1 MYMTNSDSFTHD
13 RLQRMSWDVVLFDLD
28 GTLTDSGL
36 GVANGVLYTLEKMGL
51 PKPSDVELKKY
62 LGPPLWTSFQE
73 YAGIAESDTPEA
85 VRLYR
90 EYYNE
95 TGAFEN
101 SVYPGI
107 PELLTKLNDQGKRL
121 AVATS
126 KVDYAALAILR
137 HFNLNHHFE
146 VIAGSDE
153 TGELRGTKA
162 LVIEHALAELA
173 IPAGAAIVMIGDRE
187 HDILGAKSH
196 GIPGIGV
203 LYGYG
208 DREELESAGALE
220 IASEVSDLAS
230 VLLD

>member
-1 MYMTNSDSFTHD
+1 MYMTNSDSFIHD
-13 RLQRMSWDVVLFDLD
+13 RLQRMSWNVVLFDLD

-51 PKPSDVELKKY
+51 PKPSDAELKKY
-62 LGPPLWTSFQE
+62 LGPPLWTSFQD

-173 IPAGAAIVMIGDRE
+173 IPAGTAIVMIGDRE

>member
-1 MYMTNSDSFTHD
+1 MA
-13 RLQRMSWDVVLFDLD
+13 WDVVLFDLD

-36 GVANGVLYTLEKMGL
+36 GVGNGVLYALEKMGYQM
-51 PKPSDVELKKY
+51 PSDAELKKY
-62 LGPPLWTSFQE
+62 LGPPLWTSFQD
-73 YAGIAESDTPEA
+73 YAGMPDSDTPEA

-95 TGAFEN
+95 TGAYEN

-107 PELLTKLNDQGKRL
+107 PDLLSKLNSDGKRL

-126 KVDYAALAILR
+126 KVDYAALAILQ
-137 HFNLNHHFE
+137 HFNLDHHFE

-162 LVIEHALAELA
+162 LVIEHALSELRMSD
-173 IPAGAAIVMIGDRE
+173 GTSIVMIGDRE
-187 HDILGAKSH
+187 HDILGAKGH
-196 GIPGIGV
+196 GIQGIGV

-208 DREELESAGALE
+208 DRAELEAAGALE
-220 IASEVSDLAS
+220 IAGDVSELEQ
-230 VLLD
+230 VLYR

>member
-1 MYMTNSDSFTHD
+1 
-13 RLQRMSWDVVLFDLD
+13 
-28 GTLTDSGL
+28 
-36 GVANGVLYTLEKMGL
+36 MGL

-173 IPAGAAIVMIGDRE
+173 IPAGTAIVMIGDRE

>member
-1 MYMTNSDSFTHD
+1 
-13 RLQRMSWDVVLFDLD
+13 
-28 GTLTDSGL
+28 
-36 GVANGVLYTLEKMGL
+36 MGF
-51 PKPSDVELKKY
+51 PKPSDDELKKY
-62 LGPPLWTSFQE
+62 LGPPLWNSFSD
-73 YAGIAESDTPEA
+73 YAGMDESQTIEA

-95 TGAFEN
+95 TGAYEN

-107 PELLTKLNDQGKRL
+107 PELLASLVSGGKRL

-126 KVDYAALAILR
+126 KVDYAAVNILQ
-137 HFNLNHHFE
+137 HFNMDHFFD

-162 LVIEHALAELA
+162 LVIEHALSELRMCD
-173 IPAGAAIVMIGDRE
+173 GTSIVMIGDRE
-187 HDILGAKSH
+187 HDILGAKAH

-208 DREELESAGALE
+208 DRAELEAAGAIE
-220 IASEVSDLAS
+220 IASEVSDLATA
-230 VLLD
+230 LFQ

>member
-1 MYMTNSDSFTHD
+1 
-13 RLQRMSWDVVLFDLD
+13 MSWDVVLFDLD

>member
-1 MYMTNSDSFTHD
+1 M
-13 RLQRMSWDVVLFDLD
+13 
-28 GTLTDSGL
+28 
-36 GVANGVLYTLEKMGL
+36 
-51 PKPSDVELKKY
+51 P
-62 LGPPLWTSFQE
+62 
-73 YAGIAESDTPEA
+73 ESDTPEA

-95 TGAFEN
+95 TGAYEN

-107 PELLTKLNDQGKRL
+107 PELLKKLNDDGKRL

-137 HFNLNHHFE
+137 HFNLDHHFD

-162 LVIEHALAELA
+162 LVIEHALAELKMCD
-173 IPAGAAIVMIGDRE
+173 GTSVVMIGDRE
-187 HDILGAKSH
+187 HDILGAKEH

-208 DREELESAGALE
+208 DRVELESAGALE
-220 IASEVSDLAS
+220 IAPEVSDLELA
-230 VLLD
+230 LYR

>member
-1 MYMTNSDSFTHD
+1 
-13 RLQRMSWDVVLFDLD
+13 MSYDVILFDLD

-36 GVANGVLYTLEKMGL
+36 GVANGVLYALEKMKFE
-51 PKPSDVELKKY
+51 KPGNVLLKKY
-62 LGPPLWTSFQE
+62 LGPPLWTSFAD
-73 YAGIAESDTPEA
+73 YAGMSQEQTVEA
-85 VRLYR
+85 VKLYR

-95 TGAFEN
+95 TGAYEN

-107 PELLTKLNDQGKRL
+107 PELLNRLTQAGKRI

-126 KVDYAALAILR
+126 KVDYAAIKILQ
-137 HFNLNHHFE
+137 HFNLDHYFD

-162 LVIEHALAELA
+162 EVIAHALAELRMCD
-173 IPAGAAIVMIGDRE
+173 GTLIVMIGDRE
-187 HDILGAKSH
+187 HDILGAKEH

-208 DREELESAGALE
+208 DRAELAGAGALAIVADVAE
-220 IASEVSDLAS
+220 LETELFR
-230 VLLD
+230 

>member
-1 MYMTNSDSFTHD
+1 
-13 RLQRMSWDVVLFDLD
+13 MSWDVILFDLD

-36 GVANGVLYTLEKMGL
+36 GVVNGVLYTLEKMGL
-51 PKPSDVELKKY
+51 PEPSGAELKKY

-73 YAGIAESDTPEA
+73 YAGIPETDVIEA

-95 TGAFEN
+95 IGAYEN

-107 PELLTKLNDQGKRL
+107 PELLAKLNSDGKRL

-126 KVDYAALAILR
+126 KVDYAAVKILQ
-137 HFNLNHHFE
+137 HFSLDHHFD

-153 TGELRGTKA
+153 SGELRGTKA
-162 LVIEHALAELA
+162 LVIEYALCELRMCDSRSV
-173 IPAGAAIVMIGDRE
+173 VMIGDRE
-187 HDILGAKSH
+187 HDILGAKEH

-208 DREELESAGALE
+208 DRDELEAAGAME
-220 IASEVSDLAS
+220 IAIEVSDLETA
-230 VLLD
+230 LFR

>member
-1 MYMTNSDSFTHD
+1 
-13 RLQRMSWDVVLFDLD
+13 MSWDVILFDLD

-36 GVANGVLYTLEKMGL
+36 GVGNGVLYTLEKMGY
-51 PKPSDVELKKY
+51 PKPSDMELRKY
-62 LGPPLWTSFQE
+62 LGPPLWTSFHD
-73 YAGIAESDTPEA
+73 YAGIPESGTVEA

-107 PELLTKLNDQGKRL
+107 PELLTQLNSEGKRL

-126 KVDYAALAILR
+126 KVDYAALTILR
-137 HFNLNHHFE
+137 HFNLDHHFE

-162 LVIEHALAELA
+162 LVIAHAVSELRMCD
-173 IPAGAAIVMIGDRE
+173 GTSIVMIGDRE
-187 HDILGAKSH
+187 HDILGAKEH

-208 DREELESAGALE
+208 DRDELESAGALE
-220 IASEVSDLAS
+220 IVSDVSGLATT
-230 VLLD
+230 LLR

>member
-1 MYMTNSDSFTHD
+1 
-13 RLQRMSWDVVLFDLD
+13 MSWDVVLFDLD

-36 GVANGVLYTLEKMGL
+36 GVGNGVLYALEKMGFA
-51 PKPSDVELKKY
+51 KPNDAELRKY
-62 LGPPLWTSFQE
+62 LGPPLWTSFSDF
-73 YAGIAESDTPEA
+73 AGMDETQTIEA

-95 TGAFEN
+95 KGAYEN

-107 PELLTKLNDQGKRL
+107 PELLTKLVADGKRL

-126 KVDYAALAILR
+126 KVDYAAVNILQ
-137 HFNLNHHFE
+137 HFNMDHFFD

-162 LVIEHALAELA
+162 LVIGHALAELRMCD
-173 IPAGAAIVMIGDRE
+173 GTSIVMIGDRE
-187 HDILGAKSH
+187 HDILGAKEL

-208 DREELESAGALE
+208 DRAELDSAGAIEIVSNVSGLE
-220 IASEVSDLAS
+220 VALYS
-230 VLLD
+230 

>member
-1 MYMTNSDSFTHD
+1 
-13 RLQRMSWDVVLFDLD
+13 MSWDVVLFDLD

-36 GVANGVLYTLEKMGL
+36 GVGNGVLYTLEKMGY
-51 PKPSDVELKKY
+51 PKPSDTELKKY
-62 LGPPLWTSFQE
+62 LGPPLWTSFQD
-73 YAGIAESDTPEA
+73 YAGMPESDTPEA

-95 TGAFEN
+95 TGAYEN

-107 PELLTKLNDQGKRL
+107 PELLTKLNADGKRL

-126 KVDYAALAILR
+126 KVDYAAVTILR
-137 HFNLNHHFE
+137 HFNLDHHFD

-162 LVIEHALAELA
+162 LVIEHALSELRMCD
-173 IPAGAAIVMIGDRE
+173 GTSIVMIGDRE
-187 HDILGAKSH
+187 HDILGAKEH

-208 DREELESAGALE
+208 DRDELEAAGAHDIAGKVPDLE
-220 IASEVSDLAS
+220 QALYR
-230 VLLD
+230 

>member
-1 MYMTNSDSFTHD
+1 M
-13 RLQRMSWDVVLFDLD
+13 
-28 GTLTDSGL
+28 
-36 GVANGVLYTLEKMGL
+36 
-51 PKPSDVELKKY
+51 P
-62 LGPPLWTSFQE
+62 
-73 YAGIAESDTPEA
+73 ESDTPEA

-107 PELLTKLNDQGKRL
+107 PELLTKLNANGKRL

-137 HFNLNHHFE
+137 HFNLDHHFD

-162 LVIEHALAELA
+162 LVIEHALAEQFPRLMTPR
-173 IPAGAAIVMIGDRE
+173 ISLCRVSSRHQRVERPPHRSP
-187 HDILGAKSH
+187 LGARQSNNRCPQLCH
-196 GIPGIGV
+196 GEV
-203 LYGYG
+203 L
-208 DREELESAGALE
+208 RPALRHSSPNPPE
-220 IASEVSDLAS
+220 CLRQQVGG
-230 VLLD
+230 

>member
-1 MYMTNSDSFTHD
+1 
-13 RLQRMSWDVVLFDLD
+13 MSWDVVLFDLD

-36 GVANGVLYTLEKMGL
+36 GVANGVLYALEKMGY
-51 PKPSDVELKKY
+51 PKPNDMELKKY
-62 LGPPLWTSFQE
+62 LGPPLWTSFQD
-73 YAGIAESDTPEA
+73 YASMPESDTPEA

-95 TGAFEN
+95 TGAYEN

-107 PELLTKLNDQGKRL
+107 PELLAKLGSDGKRL

-126 KVDYAALAILR
+126 KVDYAALAILQ
-137 HFNLNHHFE
+137 HFKLSHHFE

-153 TGELRGTKA
+153 SGELRGTKA
-162 LVIEHALAELA
+162 LVIEHAISQLRMNE
-173 IPAGAAIVMIGDRE
+173 GASIVMIGDRE
-187 HDILGAKSH
+187 HDILGAKEH

-208 DREELESAGALE
+208 DRAELEAAGAHE
-220 IASEVSDLAS
+220 IAGDVSDLELA
-230 VLLD
+230 LYR